1 MRKKDDP
8 MQNDVQKAHVFVDN
22 CSSKSC
28 FKRSPCTRRSCRTW
42 WANNKQSTDVKRALS
57 ILLVYLSGRPP
68 RIQMFTFDRRQFL
81 RLKMQE
87 RLNVV
92 QSLLR
97 WDYDC
102 SCTDHGTFFLSLTEP
117 CYLSV
122 NPALVYQFNTNS
134 EDDNYRTRLKRGYSF
149 PKRKMNVRLVPK
161 QCKAID
167 SLWFCK

>member
-1 MRKKDDP
+1 MKKDDP

-97 WDYDC
+97 RGYDW
-102 SCTDHGTFFLSLTEP
+102 SCTEHGTFFEVSRNLATSLLTQLWCISSTQTVKMTITELVLSGAI
-117 CYLSV
+117 LS
-122 NPALVYQFNTNS
+122 QKESWTS
-134 EDDNYRTRLKRGYSF
+134 G
-149 PKRKMNVRLVPK
+149 
-161 QCKAID
+161 
-167 SLWFCK
+167 